1 MPLLFL
7 PPKHQ
12 GRACILQTGIGIWD
26 EAIHTY
32 TEITKSQKIFEAI
45 REAPQTARRPTDH

>member
-7 PPKHQ
+7 PPNHQ

-45 REAPQTARRPTDH
+45 REAPQTAKRPTDH